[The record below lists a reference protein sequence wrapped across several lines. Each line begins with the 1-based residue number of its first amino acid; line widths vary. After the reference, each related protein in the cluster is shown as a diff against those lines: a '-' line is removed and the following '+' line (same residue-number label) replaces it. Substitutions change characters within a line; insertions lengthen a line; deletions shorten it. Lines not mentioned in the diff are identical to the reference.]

1 MGTTAYLFGMKTPI
15 KVYAVTLIA
24 AAGLAVGCN
33 QSVEKASQGFNTLPP
48 AVQKTVRSQSPNGEI
63 TSVSKTTENGMDA
76 WKVDI
81 RNQGADKDNELI
93 VAADG
98 KVLSSDMPNNPNGVV
113 QDVKK
118 ALTPTGAVGTK
129 FSALPE
135 SVQKTIQAHAPA
147 NQISDIERHTD
158 NGRVI
163 YEVQFQDTG
172 KNPSIK
178 VAEDGTLVQDL
189 QK

>member
-15 KVYAVTLIA
+15 KIYAVSLIA

-33 QSVEKASQGFNTLPP
+33 KSVESNSQAFNSLPP
-48 AVQKTVRSQSPNGEI
+48 DVQKSVRAQSPNGEI
-63 TSVSKTTENGMDA
+63 TGVSKTTENGVDA
-76 WKVDI
+76 WKIDI
-81 RNQGADKDNELI
+81 RNQGADQDSEMI

-98 KVLSSDMPNNPNGVV
+98 KVLSGDMANNPNGLV

-135 SVQKTIQAHAPA
+135 AVQKTIQAHAPETD
-147 NQISDIERHTD
+147 ISDISRQTD

-163 YEVQFQDTG
+163 YEVSFRDSG